1 MDADKAATCV
11 AVHHLAAASTA
22 KLSER
27 NLLVLLDP
35 VRQRVGLTADDEAL
49 VGAGDAAAAPCGS
62 ESSSASSTKL
72 AHAFDSVGVLTGDHF
87 LVDGA
92 RGFN

>member
-1 MDADKAATCV
+1 MDSDKTTTCV
-11 AVHHLAAASTA
+11 AVHHLASASVA

-35 VRQRVGLTADDEAL
+35 VRQRVGLTAADEAL
-49 VGAGDAAAAPCGS
+49 VEGDVAAASPAGS
-62 ESSSASSTKL
+62 ELPSTCADDL
-72 AHAFDSVGVLTGDHF
+72 SYAFESVSVLTSEHF